1 MVERI
6 IEGCLR
12 NRFLVVAFFLL
23 VTGWAVWAF
32 LRIPIDALPDLSEN
46 QVIVFTEWL
55 GRSPQEVE
63 DQITYPLVVNLQ
75 GLAGVKVIRS
85 SSSFSFSTVYII
97 FEDALDLYWV
107 RTRVLERLALA
118 ANFLPP
124 GVTPTLGPD
133 ATALGH
139 VMWYSLEGKGYD
151 LGQLRAIQDWFVRY
165 QLTAV
170 PGVAEVG
177 SVGGFVRQYQIDVDP
192 VKLRA
197 HQVSLRDLFS
207 AVQRS
212 NVNVGA
218 KVLEQ
223 GGRELIVRGLG
234 LLESP
239 QDIENV
245 VLGARNGT
253 PVYLRNVAKVQVGPE
268 FRRGFLV
275 TGSGDEAVGGVVVAR
290 LGVSSIEVLDGIKRK
305 IKEIEPGLPPGV
317 KIVPFYDRSELIHA
331 TMATLRRTL
340 LEEAAIVA
348 VVVGVFLLHVG
359 SIVTILVSLP
369 VGVLVAFLLMY
380 YMGISANITS
390 LGGIAIAVGVMVDAG
405 LVIVENIYRH
415 FAEKQQ
421 RGEPIDYVHDT
432 MLAAKE
438 VGRPI
443 FFSMVI
449 IILAFVPVFALQAT
463 EGKLF
468 RPLAWTK
475 NLSMAAAA
483 FLSITLLPVLATV
496 LVRAR
501 RFHPLERN
509 PLTRLAIRTYMPI
522 ARGALTHK
530 LTVVLLALVVLVG
543 SFALLPSIGQEFM
556 PPLEEGTALWMPEM
570 LPGISL
576 SQSLDVLRR
585 QCQMVSRAP
594 EVAKVVCKAG
604 RAETSTDPT
613 GISTGDSIITWKPPE
628 QWRPGLTKER
638 LIEELDAATRMPG
651 VTNIWTMPIIDR
663 IQMLSTGIP
672 TDVGVKIF
680 GSDLRVLERL
690 GLAVEDAVKG
700 VPGAKDVFAM
710 RPVSTPYVEIRP
722 NRTEI
727 ARYGVNIRDVQDAI
741 EVAIGGVNVTT
752 TIEGRQ
758 RFPVRVRYARE
769 FREDLESL
777 RRILVPTAL
786 AGMDIPLGQLADFRV
801 VTGPGGISGEN
812 GLLVNTVLF
821 NVRGRDVVSA
831 VEEAQKAVAARVQV
845 APGYFLNWSGQYEHQ
860 VRARQTLEWV
870 IPVVL
875 FIIYLLL
882 YITFRSFAV
891 ATLVMLSIPFA
902 VTGGIVYLYLLGYH
916 MSVAVWVGFIAL
928 FGLAAETGI
937 VMVMYLEDAYDR
949 WQRAGRLRTLRDLRE
964 AVLDGAVLRVRPKL
978 MTVGAIIMGL
988 IPIMWSHGPG
998 SDVMK
1003 PIATPLI
1010 GGMVSST
1017 VLTLIILPVLYL
1029 WLKQRGFKPVTVPR
1043 PAPAPE
1049 RGVVRAPVEVGRVS
1063 DGPLGADAR
1072 SERAPGA

>member
-6 IEGCLR
+6 IEICLR
-12 NRFLVVAFFLL
+12 NRFLVVAFYAL
-23 VTGWAVWAF
+23 VAGWGVWAM
-32 LRIPIDALPDLSEN
+32 LRTPVDAFPDLSEN

-85 SSSFSFSTVYII
+85 SSSFSFSTVYAI
-97 FEDALDLYWV
+97 FEDRVDLYWA

-139 VMWYSLEGKGYD
+139 VMWYTLEGKGYD
-151 LGQLRAIQDWFVRY
+151 LGRLRAIQDWFVRY

-197 HQVSLRDLFS
+197 HHVSLRDMFS

-212 NVNVGA
+212 NANVGA
-218 KVLEQ
+218 KVLEH
-223 GGRELIVRGLG
+223 GGRELVVRGLG
-234 LLESP
+234 LIESVK
-239 QDIENV
+239 DIEEIV
-245 VLGARNGT
+245 VGSRGGT
-253 PVYLRNVAKVQVGPE
+253 PVYLRNVASVQMGPE

-275 TGSGDEAVGGVVVAR
+275 NGSGDEVVGGVVVAR
-290 LGVSSIEVLDGIKRK
+290 LGASAIEVLDAIKRK
-305 IKEIEPGLPPGV
+305 VKEIEPGLPPGV
-317 KIVPFYDRSELIHA
+317 KIVPYYDRSELIYA
-331 TMATLRRTL
+331 TMATLQRTL

-348 VVVGVFLLHVG
+348 LVVTAFLLHAG
-359 SIVTILVSLP
+359 SIVTILLSLP
-369 VGVLVAFLLMY
+369 LGILIAFLLMY
-380 YMGISANITS
+380 YLGISANITS
-390 LGGIAIAVGVMVDAG
+390 LGGIAIAIGVMVDAG
-405 LVIVENIYRH
+405 LVIVENINRH

-421 RGEPIDYVHDT
+421 RGEPIDYVRDT
-432 MLAAKE
+432 LLAAKQ

-449 IILAFVPVFALQAT
+449 IVLAFVPVFALQAT

-468 RPLAWTK
+468 HPLAWTK

-483 FLSITLLPVLATV
+483 VLSITLLPVLATV
-496 LVRAR
+496 LVRSR
-501 RFHPLERN
+501 RFRPLEAN
-509 PLTRLAIRTYMPI
+509 PLTRLAIWCYLPV
-522 ARGALTHK
+522 ARWALRYK
-530 LTVVLLALVVLVG
+530 LTVVALALLVLAA
-543 SFALLPSIGQEFM
+543 SFALVPRIGQEFM
-556 PPLEEGTALWMPEM
+556 PPLEEGSALWMPEM

-576 SQSLDVLRR
+576 TQSLDVLRR
-585 QCQMVSRAP
+585 QCQTVAAFR
-594 EVAKVVCKAG
+594 EVANVVCKAG

-613 GISTGDSIITWKPPE
+613 GISTGDSIITWSRPE
-628 QWRPGLTKER
+628 QWRPGLTKDK
-638 LIEELDAATRMPG
+638 LIEELDRATRMPG

-663 IQMLSTGIP
+663 IQMLSTGVP

-690 GLAVEDAVKG
+690 GLAVEAAVKD
-700 VPGAKDVFAM
+700 VSGARDVFAM
-710 RPVSTPYVEIRP
+710 RPVSTPYIEIRP
-722 NRTEI
+722 RRAEI
-727 ARYGVNIRDVQDAI
+727 ARYGINVRDVHDAI
-741 EVAIGGVNVTT
+741 ELAIGGINLTT

-769 FREDLESL
+769 FREDLENL
-777 RRILVPTAL
+777 RRILVPTAM
-786 AGMDIPLGQLADFRV
+786 GSDIPLGQLAEFRV

-821 NVRGRDVVSA
+821 NVRGRDVVGG
-831 VEEAQKAVAARVQV
+831 VEEAQRAVAARVELP
-845 APGYFLNWSGQYEHQ
+845 PGYYINWSGQYEHQ

-870 IPVVL
+870 VPVVL
-875 FIIYLLL
+875 FMIYLLL
-882 YITFRSFAV
+882 YITFRSFPV
-891 ATLVMLSIPFA
+891 ATIVMLGIPFA

-916 MSVAVWVGFIAL
+916 ISVAVWVGFIAL
-928 FGLAAETGI
+928 FGLAAEIGI
-937 VMVMYLEDAYDR
+937 VMVMYLENAYER
-949 WQRAGRLRTLRDLRE
+949 WRTAGKLRTLRDLRE
-964 AVLDGAVLRVRPKL
+964 AVLEGAVLRLRPIL
-978 MTVGAIIMGL
+978 MTVSAIILGL
-988 IPIMWSHGPG
+988 IPIMWSQGPG
-998 SDVMK
+998 SDVLK

-1017 VLTLIILPVLYL
+1017 ILTLIILPVLYF
-1029 WLKQRGFKPVTVPR
+1029 WLRHHSLRHVL
-1043 PAPAPE
+1043 E
-1049 RGVVRAPVEVGRVS
+1049 RGALAPKAAVAGELAGAGEHS
-1063 DGPLGADAR
+1063 DGPRGSDRRADEPPQR
-1072 SERAPGA
+1072 